1 VFIASSERGDTIQW
15 RRADGTGAAEHL
27 VDARAAEGWMPG
39 GRSTRAIPSTAVE
52 PVALPI
58 KGFVQAEYR
67 RQFELLPNGREFLM
81 LFSLS
86 GQ

>member
-39 GRSTRAIPSTAVE
+39 GRST
-52 PVALPI
+52 
-58 KGFVQAEYR
+58 
-67 RQFELLPNGREFLM
+67 
-81 LFSLS
+81 
-86 GQ
+86 